1 MSAGGVRPPGFV
13 PRHLAI
19 IMDGNGRWAR
29 ARGLPRTAGHR
40 QGAEALREAVQG
52 AAEHGIQHLTVFGF
66 SAENWK
72 RPAAEID
79 DLMGLLRRY
88 LRAEIDELHRNGVR
102 MRMIGDRTRLSDDI
116 VDLIASGERQ
126 TAGNTRLTLTVAI
139 NYGGRQEIVGAAQR
153 LAERAAAGEID
164 PAAIDE
170 TVFADE
176 LAAPDVPDPDVVLR
190 TSGEKRLS
198 NFLLWQCGY
207 SELMFLDKLWP
218 DFTRDDVA
226 RIIDDFRQRDRR
238 YGATLETR

>member
-1 MSAGGVRPPGFV
+1 
-13 PRHLAI
+13 
-19 IMDGNGRWAR
+19 MDGNGRWAR

-40 QGAEALREAVQG
+40 QGAEALREAVEG

-66 SAENWK
+66 SAENWR

-79 DLMGLLRRY
+79 ELMRLLRRY
-88 LRAEIDELHRNGVR
+88 LRAEIDELHRNDVR
-102 MRMIGDRTRLSDDI
+102 MRVIGDRTRLSRDI
-116 VDLIASGERQ
+116 VDLIAEGERQ
-126 TAGNTRLTLTVAI
+126 TASNTRLTLTVAI
-139 NYGGRQEIVGAAQR
+139 NYGGRQEIVGAARR
-153 LAERAAAGEID
+153 LAERAAASEID

-170 TVFADE
+170 TVFAHE
-176 LAAPDVPDPDVVLR
+176 LFAPDVPDPDVVLR

-198 NFLLWQCGY
+198 NFLLWQCAY

-218 DFTRDDVA
+218 DFTRDDIA